1 MEDNCL
7 KIKNTSQ
14 SFFGTRQTAAGNVII
29 VFDQGSSISDVTPIE
44 TMRKKIIVRIMN
56 D

>member
-14 SFFGTRQTAAGNVII
+14 SFFGTRQTATGNVII

-44 TMRKKIIVRIMN
+44 TMQKKN
-56 D
+56 NCKNT